1 MKKYLKMAAILG
13 FGLTAFVAAFAHP
26 WGGGPG
32 GMGKMNALMELPV
45 DKQTLVLSAIKKVKE
60 ENAGLREEIKTT
72 RENMKT
78 ILTAT
83 EFDAAAFKANSDKL
97 EALMAQGF
105 RSFTDAII
113 EVAPQLTQE
122 EREIL
127 ARLAPDGPP
136 RHGRHGD
143 GGGDTEQN

>member
-1 MKKYLKMAAILG
+1 MKKYLKIAAILG
-13 FGLTAFVAAFAHP
+13 FGLTASIAAFAHP

-45 DKQTLVLSAIKKVKE
+45 DKQTLVLSAIKAVKD
-60 ENAGLREEIKTT
+60 ENAGLREEIKAA
-72 RENMKT
+72 RKNMKAV
-78 ILTAT
+78 LTAP
-83 EFDAAAFKANSDKL
+83 EFNAAAFKANADKL

-105 RSFTDAII
+105 RSFTDAVI

-127 ARLAPDGPP
+127 ARLAPDGS
-136 RHGRHGD
+136 RGHGRH